1 MYLNGS
7 KWHVNKK
14 RRPRSNPLRVLA
26 LLLLVGGAVYLERF
40 IVPTVP
46 PLFVPTLTPTR
57 SPASIVLEAESLYQ
71 AGKLDQAE
79 QAYQEAIQV
88 DPQQSALYVA
98 LARVQVFSG
107 KYQEAETNAR
117 DALLVDPNSAI
128 ANAVLAWALDFQA
141 GESTDSVQSAS
152 LLSESE
158 TQIGRALSLDPNSA
172 LAKAYHAEI
181 LMDAGDYAQALEE
194 AKAAVAADP
203 NLLEAQRA
211 LGYVWERTDNPDQ
224 AIEAYQTALRIN
236 PNLPMLHIALGDMYL
251 KQGNTDQA
259 VNSYLK
265 ASALAPTNSIPLGR
279 IALAYARVGE
289 YGKASQYASN
299 AVDQDPS
306 NPRLHGDL
314 GRMFYKNNDFPNA
327 VSELRLA
334 IEGGQAAGGQRVQ
347 GLNLDPGDAKVVEL
361 YYTYGLA
368 LAKNN
373 QCSQGVPIF
382 DALLHGVPDDE
393 IATTNAYQGL
403 VICGEIQPT
412 ATPAGGTPAP

>member
-1 MYLNGS
+1 
-7 KWHVNKK
+7 
-14 RRPRSNPLRVLA
+14 
-26 LLLLVGGAVYLERF
+26 
-40 IVPTVP
+40 
-46 PLFVPTLTPTR
+46 
-57 SPASIVLEAESLYQ
+57 
-71 AGKLDQAE
+71 
-79 QAYQEAIQV
+79 
-88 DPQQSALYVA
+88 
-98 LARVQVFSG
+98 
-107 KYQEAETNAR
+107 
-117 DALLVDPNSAI
+117 
-128 ANAVLAWALDFQA
+128 LDFQA